1 MSRIKIH
8 TTIDAPPATVWARL
22 ADIADHVS
30 WMADAAAIRFTGERR
45 SGVGTRFECDTR
57 VGPLR
62 TTDVMEVTEWRERRA
77 MGVRH
82 DGLVTGTG
90 RFLLRRARRGRTR
103 LTWAEDLRFPWWLGG
118 PVGAIAAAPVLRAVW
133 RGNLRRFG
141 ELVTGTRGGE
151 SS

>member
-1 MSRIKIH
+1 VSRIKIH

-30 WMADAAAIRFTGERR
+30 WMADAAAIRFTGDRR

-103 LTWAEDLRFPWWLGG
+103 LTWDEDLRFPWWLGG

-151 SS
+151 PS